1 MIAFLR
7 GEAGADVVSALL
19 LNPNHHCLAH
29 ALNLCEVYYD
39 FYRAGGREV
48 ATEAI
53 SDLAAVGVGWVLAN
67 SGGAQGESTQSL
79 SRGLLRD
86 DAGASGR
93 RICPHVRS
101 PRVRFNF
108 RRGRLP
114 SGVHPLALVW
124 DLGLSRRS

>member
-53 SDLAAVGVGWVLAN
+53 SDLAAVGV
-67 SGGAQGESTQSL
+67 Q
-79 SRGLLRD
+79 LRHD
-86 DAGASGR
+86 MSVGFWQTAGALKANLR
-93 RICPHVRS
+93 RVSLADCFAMTLAQAAGGSVLTSDHREFDSISAAGVC
-101 PRVRFNF
+101 RVEFIR
-108 RRGRLP
+108 
-114 SGVHPLALVW
+114 
-124 DLGLSRRS
+124 